1 MRKINTSGISIL
13 AFAAAVNVI
22 GGSIALFFR
31 LPVYLDTVGT
41 MLAAALLGPVYGM
54 VPGLISGLVSGFT
67 SDIYA
72 LYYIPVQLIT
82 GVMAGLMFKKFHLKG
97 LSIIPAAVCISLP
110 GTVVSAA
117 ITAAVF
123 GGITSSGST
132 VLVQLLHGFG
142 LNLTASVC
150 VVQALTDYAD
160 RAVVLL
166 LVLMILAALPSSMK
180 LTIQKGSTGHGALQ

>member
-41 MLAAALLGPVYGM
+41 MLAAALLGPAYGM

-72 LYYIPVQLIT
+72 LYYIPVQLVT

-97 LSIIPAAVCISLP
+97 LSIIPAAACISLP
-110 GTVVSAA
+110 GTIVSAA

-180 LTIQKGSTGHGALQ
+180 LMIQKGSTGHGALQ

>member
-1 MRKINTSGISIL
+1 MRKINVSSLSIL
-13 AFAAAVNVI
+13 AFAAAVNVT

-82 GVMAGLMFKKFHLKG
+82 GAMAGLLFKKFDMKG
-97 LSIIPAAVCISLP
+97 FCIILAAACISLP

-132 VLVQLLHGFG
+132 VLVQLLHVAG
-142 LNLTASVC
+142 LNMTASVC
-150 VVQALTDYAD
+150 AVQALTDYAD

-166 LVLMILAALPSSMK
+166 LVIMILAALPSSMK
-180 LTIQKGSTGHGALQ
+180 FMIRKGNTGHGALQ

>member
-1 MRKINTSGISIL
+1 MRKINVSSLSIL

-82 GVMAGLMFKKFHLKG
+82 GAMAGLLFKKFDMKG
-97 LSIIPAAVCISLP
+97 FRIIPAAACISLP

-132 VLVQLLHGFG
+132 VLVQLLHGAG
-142 LNLTASVC
+142 LNMTASVC
-150 VVQALTDYAD
+150 AVQALTDYAD
-160 RAVVLL
+160 RAIVLL
-166 LVLMILAALPSSMK
+166 LVIMILAALPSSMK
-180 LTIQKGSTGHGALQ
+180 FMIRKGNTGHGALQ

>member
-1 MRKINTSGISIL
+1 MRKLNASRLSIL
-13 AFAAAVNVI
+13 AFAAAINVI
-22 GGSIALFFR
+22 GGSIALLFR

-82 GVMAGLMFKKFHLKG
+82 GVAAGLLFKKFNLKG
-97 LSIIPAAVCISLP
+97 LKIIPAAACISLP

-117 ITAAVF
+117 ITAVVF
-123 GGITSSGST
+123 GGITSSEST
-132 VLVQLLHGFG
+132 LLVQLLHGLG
-142 LNLTASVC
+142 LGLTASVC
-150 VVQALTDYAD
+150 AVQVLTDYAD

-166 LVLMILAALPSSMK
+166 LVLMVLTVLPSSVIFM
-180 LTIQKGSTGHGALQ
+180 IQKGRTGNGALQ